1 MPPRGTDHGVDDGKV
16 SSGRN
21 YCDSHPPLPAEEGS
35 LDMVCADSKTGIRR
49 RFLAFGR
56 HHMFPLVFDV
66 DSVARTHASKLLVA
80 VRLRP
85 SKFVHHVKVCQGL
98 AHQ

>member
-21 YCDSHPPLPAEEGS
+21 NCDSHPPLPAEEGS

-49 RFLAFGR
+49 RFLASDR
-56 HHMFPLVFDV
+56 HHIVPF
-66 DSVARTHASKLLVA
+66 
-80 VRLRP
+80 
-85 SKFVHHVKVCQGL
+85 GL
-98 AHQ
+98 